1 MTATATSLDDLL
13 DNLRKAIGG
22 SPVTLGRL
30 EELLGADGVHELR
43 RSYFPRWRRGRSHSA
58 DGSLSAFKAVT
69 VEDEFE
75 GRVVSALAPPG
86 LSVRVRVSKPSPQGA
101 AAAGAPSMAGNLS

>member
-1 MTATATSLDDLL
+1 MTATATSLDDL
-13 DNLRKAIGG
+13 RKAIGS

-58 DGSLSAFKAVT
+58 DGSLRAFKAVT
-69 VEDEFE
+69 VQDEFE
-75 GRVVSALAPPG
+75 GRVVSALAPPD
-86 LSVRVRVSKPSPQGA
+86 LSVRIRVSKPASRVA
-101 AAAGAPSMAGNLS
+101 AAVESRSMAGKLS

>member
-1 MTATATSLDDLL
+1 MTATATSLDY
-13 DNLRKAIGG
+13 LRKAIGG
-22 SPVTLGRL
+22 SPVTLGRV
-30 EELLGADGVHELR
+30 EELLGADEVHELR
-43 RSYFPRWRRGRSHSA
+43 RSYFPRWRRGRPHAA

-86 LSVRVRVSKPSPQGA
+86 LSVQVRVRKPSSRPTGA
-101 AAAGAPSMAGNLS
+101 AESPSMAGNLS